1 MNRHDIEI
9 LGKVVAKQMG
19 DGPSKGRIDAQREA
33 VLMRFDE
40 MRAASFSI
48 RMPGLRWALAGVTLG
63 LLAGVLWWRF
73 AARPEGVHPERSA
86 RPSAEQVVQLPGGNE
101 MRLAA
106 GSLGSVREASPRQVR
121 LSLERGTLISVVRTP
136 VRWRVEAGPYYVEA
150 AGTEYTVTW
159 EDPRLE
165 VTVSRGKVVVSRQ
178 TGTAAQW
185 KVEAGGRLVLENE
198 SGKRPSETQEPADGM
213 DAKNS
218 PDPASLQN
226 GNAVAAPEPSGGASA
241 ERLHPD
247 ETPAPEPPPARESE
261 KARPASPPP
270 EKSRMPDEMAE
281 WKKMLQAENYAAAV
295 EIVERSGL
303 AAFADTA
310 PLADLQA
317 MASAARYAAKPQTA
331 LVLLVSMRTR
341 FPGTPSASVAA
352 FLMGRV
358 YSEQLGDHRTAVAW
372 FSTYLSEAPG
382 GALAEEALGRRMDSA
397 HRCGMRE
404 QALESA
410 KQLLARFPKSPFA
423 SLARKIAAVP

>member
-19 DGPSKGRIDAQREA
+19 EGPSKGRIDAQREA
-33 VLMRFDE
+33 VLTRFEE
-40 MRAASFSI
+40 MQAASFSS
-48 RMPGLRWALAGVTLG
+48 RVPGLRWALAGVTLG

-86 RPSAEQVVQLPGGNE
+86 RLSAEQVVQLPGGNE

-165 VTVSRGKVVVSRQ
+165 VTVSHGKVVVSRQ

-198 SGKRPSETQEPADGM
+198 PEKRPTKTQGPAAGA
-213 DAKNS
+213 DAGDP
-218 PDPASLQN
+218 PDSAPLQD
-226 GNAVAAPEPSGGASA
+226 GNAVAAPEHSGGASA
-241 ERLHPD
+241 ERLNPD
-247 ETPAPEPPPARESE
+247 ETPASEPPPARESE
-261 KARPASPPP
+261 KARPASPP

-281 WKKMLQAENYAAAV
+281 WKKMLQAENYTAAV

-317 MASAARYAAKPQTA
+317 MASAARYASKPQTA

-404 QALESA
+404 QAMESA

-423 SLARKIAAVP
+423 SLARKIAAAP